1 LNDKKL
7 LVKGDIFGGII
18 SAFVALPLTL
28 ACGIL
33 LFKSIPSLGQFGI
46 NSAIYSAIIASFIS
60 AFIGSHKL
68 QVSGPRVAITLILA
82 DYLYS
87 LYTKL
92 NTSFDDINL
101 IIIVFMMAC
110 VILSGLFQ
118 IIFAYLKLG
127 DFIKYLPTSVTIGVS
142 ATIGLLIVFKQFP
155 LIFDSYSDL
164 VSTSSF
170 SLLFILALMLFVLF
184 SKEIFNTKISS
195 KILNLTPLLAPILGI
210 GLFYILFRDNTAQYL
225 LDDVAITLPNLGIY
239 WTSFVSIFFDFSNSL
254 VKENIFDLVL
264 TSLSIAIISSLSSL
278 LSVTILE
285 EKQKSINSNPS
296 LELKGQG
303 LGNMAVGAVLGM
315 PSAGSEARGLSNYNS
330 GGRTKASVIIHSI
343 CLFLIA
349 FIFSEYLLYIPE
361 IVLLALLIHIGLFM
375 TLPLLKL
382 GKNICIACAKNKEG
396 SLGDCIKDI
405 VQTFMVVA
413 VMLFTA
419 YIENISTSIVAG
431 FAAASLL
438 FIYEMMKNTNYNVI
452 SCDNYHSKK
461 VRPTISMKALRQNG
475 STIKI
480 IELEGA
486 IFFGTAD
493 ALRDII
499 NNLQEN
505 TKYIIIDFRKV
516 TEMDITGAQ
525 IIKLCVK
532 DHPNMKFYL
541 SHIRVDDDTYQALC
555 PIGLVGK
562 GGLPWYENT
571 DFALEEV
578 EEQLLSSLN
587 IEIRDENRVLTLDE
601 ISVMKHLNKNELETL
616 EKYLE
621 LKKYKKDEFL
631 YEEKTPSLGLFF
643 LKKGEVSIWAKQL
656 ELSNKKELAQIRR
669 ITFTSGV
676 VIGEMAF
683 FENIKHKLSA
693 KAQSDIEVYYLSRD
707 SFENLSLNEPV
718 LTQKIMIEI
727 CSHLSKRL
735 REVSLEVQ
743 VLERWE

>member
-1 LNDKKL
+1 MNDKKFL
-7 LVKGDIFGGII
+7 KGDVFGGVV

-33 LFKSIPSLGQFGI
+33 LFKSIPSLTQFGI
-46 NSAIYSAIIASFIS
+46 NSAIYSAIIASLIS
-60 AFIGSHKL
+60 VFIGSHKL
-68 QVSGPRVAITLILA
+68 QISGPRVAITLILA
-82 DYLYS
+82 DYLLS
-87 LYTKL
+87 LHTKL

-110 VILSGLFQ
+110 VVLSGLFQ
-118 IIFAYLKLG
+118 IIFAYLRLG

-155 LIFDSYSDL
+155 LVFNSSSEL
-164 VSTSSF
+164 LSTSSF
-170 SLLFILALMLFVLF
+170 SLLAILILMLFVLF

-195 KILNLTPLLAPILGI
+195 KILNLTPLLAPAFGI
-210 GLFYILFRDNTAQYL
+210 GLFYLLFTDNKSEYL
-225 LDDVAITLPNLGIY
+225 LDNISITLPTLDVY
-239 WTSFVSIFFDFSNSL
+239 WNSFINIFLNFSSDL
-254 VKENIFDLVL
+254 LKDNIFDLFL
-264 TSLSIAIISSLSSL
+264 TALSIAIISSLSSL

-285 EKQKSINSNPS
+285 EKQKSINSNPA

-303 LGNMAVGAVLGM
+303 LGNIISGIFAGM

-330 GGRTKASVIIHSI
+330 GGRTKISVAVHSL
-343 CLFLIA
+343 CLFLIV
-349 FIFSEYLLYIPE
+349 FIFNEYLLYIPE
-361 IVLLALLIHIGLFM
+361 VVLIALLIHIGLFM
-375 TLPLLKL
+375 TFPLLKL
-382 GKNICIACAKNKEG
+382 GRNICISCAKNKEG
-396 SLGDCIKDI
+396 TLGDCIKDI

-431 FAAASLL
+431 FAAASIL

-452 SCDNYHSKK
+452 SCDNFHSKK
-461 VRPTISMKALRQNG
+461 VRPSISMNTLKDNG
-475 STIKI
+475 SRIKI

-493 ALRDII
+493 ALRDVI
-499 NNLQEN
+499 NSLESHS
-505 TKYIIIDFRKV
+505 KYIIIDFRKV

-525 IIKLCVK
+525 ILKLCVK
-532 DHPNMKFYL
+532 DHPNISFYL
-541 SHIRVDDDTYQALC
+541 SHIRIDDDTYQALC

-578 EEQLLSSLN
+578 EEDLLSSLN
-587 IEIRDENRVLTLDE
+587 IEIRDENRVLSLNE
-601 ISVMKHLNKNELETL
+601 ISLTKNLDKNELETL

-621 LKKYKKDEFL
+621 LKKYKKDEYLFQ
-631 YEEKTPSLGLFF
+631 ENNPSLGLFF

-656 ELSNKKELAQIRR
+656 ESSNKKDLSQIRR

-683 FENIKHKLSA
+683 FENIKHKVSA
-693 KAQSDIEVYYLSRD
+693 KAQSDIEVYYLSKD
-707 SFENLSLNEPV
+707 SFEKLSLNEVV
-718 LTQKIMIEI
+718 LTQKIMFEI
-727 CSHLSKRL
+727 CSHISKRL